1 VVLAGL
7 NTAVKFDLPAAN
19 LAAVCLQMGLFA
31 LALSLAA
38 QAIAAATGRRGYGL
52 SVVAGYTFVS
62 YVIYGMSETVTWLR
76 NVRPLMLWR
85 WYLLND
91 PLVSGFSWPGIAVL
105 IGACLAALAGGM
117 FFFSRRDLRA

>member
-1 VVLAGL
+1 
-7 NTAVKFDLPAAN
+7 VKFDLPAAN

-62 YVIYGMSETVTWLR
+62 YVIYGMSATVTWLQD
-76 NVRPLMLWR
+76 VRPLMLWR

-91 PLVSGFSWPGIAVL
+91 PLVSGFSWPDIAVL
-105 IGACLAALAGGM
+105 IGVCLTALVGGV
-117 FFFSRRDLRA
+117 FFFGRRDLRA